1 MADAPILTNPLKQM
15 MKAGKVALGMNVR
28 LARSGDIARIAKS
41 SGHDFIF
48 IDGQHAIFSLETI
61 AHIAHTALGCGIT
74 PLARV
79 KSVDDQDVQVLLDN
93 GVMGIVYPDVNTAA
107 EARRAV
113 ARAKFP
119 PIGKRSAAGA
129 YPMFDYRPVPAS
141 QTVSALNDATLVVCM
156 IETPERVNNV
166 EEIAKVDGVDVI
178 HIGANDLLTAMGKPG
193 AFGDPEVLEEDRGL
207 DAVDARERLE
217 QALVRAGLHSLFQR
231 LKRGGEDLGPLPTAE
246 RLLLEQPRGFQSLVL
261 ERQLERGAHVRLVL
275 GEARIGAVEQLVESL
290 LGVTVLRHRAPD
302 RPQRFG
308 DHRAHHLRARAK
320 IAVRRRPGN
329 PCTLRHFRHRRD
341 VPALHQPDRFIE
353 QAAKHPA
360 AVARAEIGEDVE
372 GSGALRHLAVV

>member
-1 MADAPILTNPLKQM
+1 MADAAILSNPLKEM

-41 SGHDFIF
+41 TGHDFIF
-48 IDGQHAIFSLETI
+48 IDGQHAIFTLETI

-119 PIGKRSAAGA
+119 PIGRRSAPGA
-129 YPMFDYRPVPAS
+129 YPMFDYRATPAS

-156 IETPERVNNV
+156 IETPEGVNNV

-178 HIGANDLLTAMGKPG
+178 HIGSNDLLTAMGKPG
-193 AFGDPEVLEEDRGL
+193 QFGDPEGAKAIDRVISV
-207 DAVDARERLE
+207 AVAN
-217 QALVRAGLHSLFQR
+217 G
-231 LKRGGEDLGPLPTAE
+231 
-246 RLLLEQPRGFQSLVL
+246 
-261 ERQLERGAHVRLVL
+261 
-275 GEARIGAVEQLVESL
+275 
-290 LGVTVLRHRAPD
+290 
-302 RPQRFG
+302 
-308 DHRAHHLRARAK
+308 K
-320 IAVRRRPGN
+320 IAGMGGDRYLPRQVEYIKKG
-329 PCTLRHFRHRRD
+329 
-341 VPALHQPDRFIE
+341 ARFITTNSE
-353 QAAKHPA
+353 IAFIMAEA
-360 AVARAEIGEDVE
+360 TRVTTELRRAIAEK
-372 GSGALRHLAVV
+372 